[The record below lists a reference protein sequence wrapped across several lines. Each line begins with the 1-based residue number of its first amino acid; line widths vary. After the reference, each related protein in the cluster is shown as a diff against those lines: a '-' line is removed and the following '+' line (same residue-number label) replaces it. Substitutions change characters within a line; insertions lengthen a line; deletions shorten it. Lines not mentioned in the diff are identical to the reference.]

1 MNNDSNR
8 CHPLLCKGF
17 FLKMK
22 IDIFDTTLRD
32 GFQQEGISPSVKDK
46 LAIARLIDELGVQ
59 FIEGGWPGAS
69 PKEEEFFQKAKTELD
84 LVNAKLVSFGSTR
97 KLNMTAENDPQV
109 KALVSSETEYV
120 CIVGKSS
127 KLHITKALEASIEE
141 AIDMAVDTINYLK
154 SQGKKVFFDA
164 EHFFDGFK
172 EDKEVSYKILD
183 AVIKE
188 GIDCFIFCDTNG
200 GTLPSE
206 VTAILAEVVE
216 RFPKQKFGV
225 HFQNDNGCAVQNS
238 MAAVDLGIDHVQG
251 TMNGY
256 GERTGNADLCTLI
269 PNLTL
274 KMNHQ
279 TVSKDSLEK
288 LTPIANHIAEL
299 VNISIDSRHPYV
311 GSAAFTHKAGL
322 HASGMA
328 KDDSL
333 YEHIDSSKV
342 GNYTRT
348 TVSELAGRA
357 SVITKAKEFGLD
369 FSNEE
374 AKALIERVQDLEHK
388 GFQFEAADGSLCLLM
403 NSIKGNN
410 PNFFAFESYRV
421 FSERRNSEQVVS
433 EAVCKVEVKGTRYVT
448 TGEGVGPVDALSK
461 ALISSLEKDFP
472 DVERI
477 KLVDYKVRIID
488 STDGTEATTRVLIE
502 WTDGDMSWSTI
513 GVHQNIINAS
523 WNALCD
529 GFNFFFMVNK

>member
-1 MNNDSNR
+1 MNNDLNR
-8 CHPLLCKGF
+8 CCPLLCEGF

-46 LAIARLIDELGVQ
+46 LAVARLIDELGVK

-69 PKEEEFFQKAKTELD
+69 PKEEEFFHKAKTELD

-97 KLNMTAENDPQV
+97 KIKVTAEDDPQV
-109 KALVSSETEYV
+109 QALIAAATDYV

-127 KLHITKALEASIEE
+127 KRHIVKAIETTVNE
-141 AIDMAVDTINYLK
+141 AIDMAVDTISYLK
-154 SQGKKVFFDA
+154 SKGKKVFFDA

-172 EDKEVSYKILD
+172 EDKEVSYEILD

-206 VTAILAEVVE
+206 VTSILSEIINKYPE
-216 RFPKQKFGV
+216 QQFGV

-238 MAAVDLGIDHVQG
+238 MAAVDLGINHVQG

-274 KMNHQ
+274 KMNHE
-279 TVSKDSLEK
+279 TVPEKSLEK
-288 LTPIANHIAEL
+288 LTPIAHHIAEL
-299 VNISIDSRHPYV
+299 VNVTIDSRHPYV

-322 HASGMA
+322 HASGMS
-328 KDDSL
+328 KDGSL
-333 YEHIDSSKV
+333 YEHIESSKV

-357 SVITKAKEFGLD
+357 SVITKAKEFSLD

-374 AKALIERVQDLEHK
+374 AKELIKQVQDLEHK
-388 GFQFEAADGSLCLLM
+388 GFQFEAADGSLYLLM
-403 NSIKGNN
+403 SSIKGNN
-410 PNFFAFESYRV
+410 PDFFTFESYRV

-433 EAVCKVEVKGTRYVT
+433 EAVCKVEVNDTRYVT

-461 ALISSLEKDFP
+461 ALICSLEKDFP
-472 DVERI
+472 DVEKI

-502 WTDGDMSWSTI
+502 WSDGEIYWNTI

-529 GFNFFFMVNK
+529 GFNFFFMYKK

>member
-1 MNNDSNR
+1 
-8 CHPLLCKGF
+8 
-17 FLKMK
+17 MK

-46 LAIARLIDELGVQ
+46 LAIARLIDELGVK

-69 PKEEEFFQKAKTELD
+69 PKEEEFFDRAKKELE
-84 LVNAKLVSFGSTR
+84 LSNAKLVSFGSTR
-97 KLNMTAENDPQV
+97 KLNLTAEEDPQIQ
-109 KALVSSETEYV
+109 ALIAAETDYV

-127 KLHITKALEASIEE
+127 KLHITKAIETTIDG
-141 AIDMAVDTINYLK
+141 AIDMAVDTIAYLK
-154 SQGKKVFFDA
+154 SKDKQVFFDA

-172 EDKEVSYKILD
+172 EDKEVSLQILD
-183 AVIKE
+183 AIIKE
-188 GIDCFIFCDTNG
+188 GLDCFIFCDTNG

-206 VTAILAEVVE
+206 VTSILSEIVSKY
-216 RFPKQKFGV
+216 KQQHFGV

-238 MAAVDLGIDHVQG
+238 MAAVDLGISHVQG

-274 KMNHQ
+274 KMDHE
-279 TVSKDSLEK
+279 TITEKALEK
-288 LTPIANHIAEL
+288 LTPISHHIAEL
-299 VNISIDSRHPYV
+299 VNITIDSRHPYI
-311 GSAAFTHKAGL
+311 GSSAFTHKAGL
-322 HASGMA
+322 HASGMS
-328 KDDSL
+328 KDQSL

-369 FSNEE
+369 FSNDE
-374 AKALIERVQDLEHK
+374 AMKLIKEVQNLEHK
-388 GFQFEAADGSLCLLM
+388 GFQFEAADASLYLLM
-403 NSIKGNN
+403 SSIKESI
-410 PNFFAFESYRV
+410 PNFFNFESFRV

-433 EAVCKVEVKGTRYVT
+433 EAVCKVIVNNQRHVT
-448 TGEGVGPVDALSK
+448 TGEGVGPVDALTK
-461 ALISSLEKDFP
+461 ALVASLEKDYP
-472 DVERI
+472 EVKRI

-488 STDGTEATTRVLIE
+488 SSDGTEATTRVLIE
-502 WTDGDMSWSTI
+502 WTDGESRWSTI

-523 WNALCD
+523 WNALSD
-529 GFNFFFMVNK
+529 GFNFFFMYKN

>member
-1 MNNDSNR
+1 
-8 CHPLLCKGF
+8 
-17 FLKMK
+17 MK

-46 LAIARLIDELGVQ
+46 LAIARLIDELGVK

-69 PKEEEFFQKAKTELD
+69 PKEEEFFQKAKTDLN

-97 KLNMTAENDPQV
+97 KLNIGAEDDPQV
-109 KALVSSETEYV
+109 QALVAAETDYV

-127 KLHITKALEASIEE
+127 KRHILKAIETTIAE
-141 AIDMAVDTINYLK
+141 AIDMAVDTVSHLK
-154 SQGKKVFFDA
+154 SKGKKVFFDA

-172 EDKEVSYKILD
+172 EDEKVSFEILD

-188 GIDCFIFCDTNG
+188 GVDCFIFCDTNG
-200 GTLPSE
+200 GTLP
-206 VTAILAEVVE
+206 AEVSNILSEIVDKY
-216 RFPKQKFGV
+216 PDQHFGV

-238 MAAVDLGIDHVQG
+238 MAAVDLGINHVQG

-274 KMNHQ
+274 KMNHE
-279 TVSKDSLEK
+279 TVSANSLEK
-288 LTPIANHIAEL
+288 LTPIAHHIAEL
-299 VNISIDSRHPYV
+299 VNVTIDPRHPYV

-322 HASGMA
+322 HASGMS
-328 KDDSL
+328 KDGSL
-333 YEHIDSSKV
+333 YEHIESSMV

-374 AKALIERVQDLEHK
+374 AKELIKNVQDLEHK
-388 GFQFEAADGSLCLLM
+388 GFQFEAADGSLYLLM
-403 NSIKGNN
+403 NSIKGKN
-410 PNFFAFESYRV
+410 PNFFTFESFRV

-433 EAVCKVEVKGTRYVT
+433 EAVCKVEVNGKRYVT

-488 STDGTEATTRVLIE
+488 SSDGTEATTRVLIE
-502 WTDGDMSWSTI
+502 WTDGFTRWSTI

-529 GFNFFFMVNK
+529 GFNFFFMQKK